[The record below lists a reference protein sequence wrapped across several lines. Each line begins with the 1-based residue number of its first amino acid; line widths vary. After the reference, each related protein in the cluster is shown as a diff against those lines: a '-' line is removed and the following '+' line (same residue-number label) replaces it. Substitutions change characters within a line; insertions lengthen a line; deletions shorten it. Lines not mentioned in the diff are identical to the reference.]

1 MAKSKDKLANLA
13 IELSLQNEQ
22 FIKAIGASTKRLE
35 QINQGTKK
43 AAKSLNVMERG
54 FQAITIAAAAFYTVT
69 RGFDFAKGLVQAE
82 ESILN
87 LEASFSALLGSAERG
102 ADMLGR
108 VYGIVEA
115 TGVSFDSAAKSVQR
129 LAIGLNEIGAS
140 NEQIAK
146 IAENFVKLGRISGTS
161 LEDINGALLQF
172 TQGLASGRLQGDELR
187 SIFERLP
194 QVIQLIAKEM
204 NITTGEVRK
213 MGAEGKITADIMANA
228 LLGATEDINAAFQT
242 LEVTVEQTFNKMAA
256 KWQVTAAIISQ
267 SLGFGDAFQGF
278 YEGLGNL
285 AEGTANFFIK
295 LRNTFVETIQF
306 FARGIESVIRIFDTS
321 TADELLK
328 KIEKVDE
335 KTKEFNKSIEKLR
348 EVTKAINTDTATLIE
363 TVDNTTESFTALQD
377 AMFDYQEKVIK
388 ASESTIPFEEKLN
401 ILNNLF
407 EQGII
412 NQKTYQDELNKLS
425 KTTKEVFADDTALLE
440 YKETLSE
447 LSALWRQ
454 GMISLEQYSEAAQKA
469 LEKLNKTQKETT
481 DDMLE
486 QMQRLAADGVSDLV
500 DVIVDAD
507 RSFSEFAE
515 NFLRQIAK
523 MIIQQQVL
531 NALKGTSIGG
541 FFGFA
546 QGSAFASPT
555 GLPQG
560 VYNQPTFFPMPESNG
575 LTAFAKGGT
584 FGTGVMAEAG
594 AEAIVPLRRGMNGDL
609 GVQSSPVNVIVN
621 NTMSESADVY
631 AEATTKEDGSK
642 QIEIMVERKVKESLG
657 NGALDKSFSTNY
669 GLKRRAM

>member
-1 MAKSKDKLANLA
+1 M
-13 IELSLQNEQ
+13 EQ
-22 FIKAIGASTKRLE
+22 GFKAIA
-35 QINQGTKK
+35 
-43 AAKSLNVMERG
+43 V
-54 FQAITIAAAAFYTVT
+54 AAAAFYAAT
-69 RGFDFAKGLVQAE
+69 RAFDFTKGLVQAE

-87 LEASFSALLGSAERG
+87 LEASFTALLGSAERG

-108 VYGIVEA
+108 VFGIVEA
-115 TGVSFDSAAKSVQR
+115 TGVSFDSAAQSVQR

-161 LEDINGALLQF
+161 LQDINGALLQF

-204 NITTGEVRK
+204 EITTGEVRQ

-228 LLGATEDINAAFQT
+228 LLGATEDINAAFET
-242 LEVTVEQTFNKMAA
+242 LEETVEQTFNKMAA
-256 KWQVTAAIISQ
+256 KWQITAAVISQ

-278 YEGLGNL
+278 YEGLSNL
-285 AEGTANFFIK
+285 ADGTADFFVK
-295 LRNTFVETIQF
+295 LRNTFVETVQV
-306 FARGIESVIRIFDTS
+306 FARGIEGVIRLFS
-321 TADELLK
+321 ESSADELLK

-335 KTKEFNKSIEKLR
+335 KTKEFNKSIEDLR
-348 EVTKAINTDTATLIE
+348 KVTQGINTDNALLIE
-363 TVDNTTESFTALQD
+363 TVEATTESFTALQD

-388 ASESTIPFEEKLN
+388 ASEATIPFEEKLK
-401 ILNNLF
+401 ILNDLF
-407 EQGII
+407 AEGLI

-425 KTTKEVFADDTALLE
+425 KTTKEVFADDTALRD
-440 YKETLSE
+440 YKESLEE
-447 LSALWRQ
+447 LGALWRQ
-454 GMISLEQYSEAAQKA
+454 GMISAEQYSEAAQKA

-531 NALKGTSIGG
+531 NALKGSEIGS

-546 QGSAFASPT
+546 KGGAFGSPT

-575 LTAFAKGGT
+575 LTAFAQGGT
-584 FGTGVMAEAG
+584 FGTGVMGEAG

-609 GVQSSPVNVIVN
+609 GVQSSPVNVVINN
-621 NTMSESADVY
+621 NTSDTADVY
-631 AEATTKEDGSK
+631 AESTVKADGSK

>member
-35 QINQGTKK
+35 DISRGTKK
-43 AAKSLNVMERG
+43 AAQSLNVMERG
-54 FQAITIAAAAFYTVT
+54 FRAIAVAAAAFYTAT
-69 RGFDFAKGLVQAE
+69 RAFDFTKGLVQAE

-87 LEASFSALLGSAERG
+87 LEASFTALLGSAERG

-108 VYGIVEA
+108 VFGIVEA
-115 TGVSFDSAAKSVQR
+115 TGVSFDSAAQSVQR

-140 NEQIAK
+140 NDQIAK

-161 LEDINGALLQF
+161 LQDINGALLQF

-204 NITTGEVRK
+204 EITTGEVRQ

-228 LLGATEDINAAFQT
+228 LLGATEDINASFET
-242 LEVTVEQTFNKMAA
+242 LEETVEQTFNKMAA
-256 KWQVTAAIISQ
+256 KWQVTAAVISQ

-285 AEGTANFFIK
+285 AEGTADFFVK
-295 LRNTFVETIQF
+295 LRNTFVETVQV
-306 FARGIESVIRIFDTS
+306 FARGIEGVIRLFS
-321 TADELLK
+321 ESSADELLK

-335 KTKEFNKSIEKLR
+335 KTKEFNKSIEDLR
-348 EVTKAINTDTATLIE
+348 KVTQGINTDNAILIE
-363 TVDNTTESFTALQD
+363 TVEATTESFTALQD

-388 ASESTIPFEEKLN
+388 ASEATIPFEEKLK

-407 EQGII
+407 AEGLI
-412 NQKTYQDELNKLS
+412 NQKTYQDEINKLS
-425 KTTKEVFADDTALLE
+425 KTTKEVFADDTALRD
-440 YKETLSE
+440 YKESLEE
-447 LSALWRQ
+447 LGALWRQ
-454 GMISLEQYSEAAQKA
+454 GMISAEQYSEAAQKA

-500 DVIVDAD
+500 DVIVEAD

-531 NALKGTSIGG
+531 NALKGSSIGG

-546 QGSAFASPT
+546 QGGAFGSPT

-584 FGTGVMAEAG
+584 FGMGVMGEAG

-609 GVQSSPVNVIVN
+609 GVQSSPVNVVINN
-621 NTMSESADVY
+621 NTSDTADVY
-631 AEATTKEDGSK
+631 AESTIKEDGSK